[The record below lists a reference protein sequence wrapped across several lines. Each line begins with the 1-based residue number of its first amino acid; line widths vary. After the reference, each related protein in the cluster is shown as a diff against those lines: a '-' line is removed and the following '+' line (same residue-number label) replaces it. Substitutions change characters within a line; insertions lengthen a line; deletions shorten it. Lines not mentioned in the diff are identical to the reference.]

1 MRRHIIEAL
10 FLSAASAAFAT
21 LSVWNEIQT
30 GEPALRGLVHAGI
43 GGLFVLLLH
52 TKPDHPIAPLFASF
66 AMAIGAFAEWSG
78 QDRMLATALV
88 AGGVETLR
96 FGFPATSA
104 YIALGSAQLFA
115 IGSAKNA
122 ADGMAFV
129 FHASFVSSMGT
140 HPATSAVQAAV
151 SATLALHERGSP
163 SGLLFCLA
171 FMRACWSAWRDFPN
185 DDAISHQ
192 ITTYVAGSWS
202 YVLSVA
208 LYCGALLMDA
218 CTCCVLDT
226 FETNTR
232 MLHVTVVGASL
243 MYLLPTALHALP
255 WIRWPLMAFPLL
267 DAFLCIYRIASSP
280 VLYPRAIGAFLV
292 AALLHAK
299 QEHVDIVPIDSP
311 RSPRCEMLNK
321 AAMCVYAIAHTVE
334 ALRTTAV
341 HKALAILFHYIV
353 IVLSLSWMGLEE
365 MDWLSVHFARAFLIV
380 ECATNI
386 VLLALVQDPWIALT
400 VVCSAFLFLRVH
412 SEKSRANAWFDSSLL
427 AIGRSPVAIAL
438 SSLSSSTPILPPYL
452 GQG

>member
-1 MRRHIIEAL
+1 MRRHVIEAL

-21 LSVWNEIQT
+21 LSVWNEILT

-43 GGLFVLLLH
+43 GGLFVLLLY

-66 AMAIGAFAEWSG
+66 AMAIGAFAEWSS
-78 QDRMLATALV
+78 QDWMLSTVLAAGAL
-88 AGGVETLR
+88 ETLR
-96 FGFPATSA
+96 FDFPAAGA
-104 YIALGSAQLFA
+104 YIALGSAQLVTL
-115 IGSAKNA
+115 GSANHA

-151 SATLALHERGSP
+151 SATLALHERESP

-171 FMRACWSAWRDFPN
+171 FMRACWSAWRGFPN
-185 DDAISHQ
+185 DEAIPYQ
-192 ITTYVAGSWS
+192 IETYVTGSWS

-208 LYCGALLMDA
+208 FYCGALLTDA
-218 CTCCVLDT
+218 WTCCVLDT
-226 FETNTR
+226 CETTTR

-280 VLYPRAIGAFLV
+280 VMYPRAIGAFLV

-299 QEHVDIVPIDSP
+299 QEHVDIVSIDSP
-311 RSPRCEMLNK
+311 RSPRCEMLNR
-321 AAMCVYAIAHTVE
+321 AAMGIYAVAHTVE
-334 ALRTTAV
+334 ALRATAV
-341 HKALAILFHYIV
+341 HKALAIMFHYIV
-353 IVLSLSWMGLEE
+353 IVLSLSWMGLVE
-365 MDWLSVHFARAFLIV
+365 MDWLSVHFARAFLV
-380 ECATNI
+380 LECATSI
-386 VLLALVQDPWIALT
+386 VLLALVQDPWSALT
-400 VVCSAFLFLRVH
+400 VVCSAFLCWRVH

-427 AIGRSPVAIAL
+427 SIGRSPVAVHP
-438 SSLSSSTPILPPYL
+438 SR
-452 GQG
+452 GE